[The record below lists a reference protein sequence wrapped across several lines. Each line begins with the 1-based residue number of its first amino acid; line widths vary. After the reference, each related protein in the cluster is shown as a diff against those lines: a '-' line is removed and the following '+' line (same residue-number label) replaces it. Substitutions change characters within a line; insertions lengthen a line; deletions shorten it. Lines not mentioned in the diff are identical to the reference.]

1 MISIII
7 PTYQHADDI
16 AACIKSVF
24 GQTYKD
30 FEVIVVDDGSTDNTA
45 EALKPYLDRIT
56 LITQLNSGGNAARNR
71 GFAAS
76 KGEFVLFCDA
86 DLILNPCYLEKALQ
100 ALRDNPEASYAYPA
114 FRFGWKT
121 FRFWDFD
128 AATLKRLNYIPTSS
142 LIRREHFPGFD
153 EKIRKFQD
161 WDLWL
166 TMLEAGHTGVYI
178 PEIMFQAIPHKGGI
192 SNWIPRFFHHVPWKK
207 FGWKV
212 MSIEKYRDAEKIIR
226 EKHGLSNEASEG
238 EKEWRFFLKACAAL
252 IGFEVLSYIGF
263 FTEIRGVTLGA
274 PLMVLGLVAVAVLAW
289 KRISIAMLV
298 VLADLFIG
306 SQGGAMFAIDLGGLS
321 LSWRMG
327 LFMAVGTVFA
337 ARTALALI
345 KRDASASAS
354 PNRVSALAWWSAL
367 KTKKILWSYLA
378 LIAVVI
384 AATVRGIMLGYGFG
398 QVFFDMNGYLYL
410 LFLPPLVQAFCED
423 GQMWRKARALLIAGM
438 VTVSLKALLVL
449 YVFSH
454 RLGEVMLP
462 MYKWVRDTR
471 VGEITRMGETDFYRV
486 FFQSQLF
493 PAVFVL
499 GVLLWL
505 AMVAT
510 RRESGLRRAF
520 VLLSLLM
527 STIILGLSRSF
538 WVGIFCALIVGVV
551 MFVWKRATFREWRRV
566 VGFGLGTALL
576 GAVIVA
582 GAYALPIPARTGEFS
597 LTMLL
602 SDRATSFS
610 GEAAANSRWAL
621 LPELGKVGLEHP
633 VLGSGFGRAV
643 TYVTSDPRILSFIP
657 SGVYSTVAFEWGYH
671 DLWIK
676 MGVLGIIIYAWF
688 IFAVLR
694 SHAQALRT
702 SKNVESM
709 TAILAVAV
717 LLGTH
722 VFSPYLNHPL
732 GIGLLLLIGVWG
744 MKKPITA
751 EQA

>member
-56 LITQLNSGGNAARNR
+56 LITQPNSGGNAARNR
-71 GFAAS
+71 GFKAS

-86 DLILNPCYLEKALQ
+86 DLILNPHYLEKALK
-100 ALRDNPEASYAYPA
+100 ALHDHPEASYAYPA

-128 AATLKRLNYIPTSS
+128 ADTLKRLNYIPTSS

-212 MSIEKYRDAEKIIR
+212 MSIEKYRDAERIIR
-226 EKHGLSNEASEG
+226 EKHGLSNDATAG
-238 EKEWRFFLKACAAL
+238 EKEWSFFLKACVAL
-252 IGFEVLSYIGF
+252 IGFEVLSFIGF
-263 FTEIRGVTLGA
+263 FTEIRGIALGA
-274 PLMVLGLVAVAVLAW
+274 PLMALGLIVTAVLAW
-289 KRISIAMLV
+289 KRLSIAMLA
-298 VLADLFIG
+298 VLADLFTG
-306 SQGGAMFAIDLGGLS
+306 SQGGAMFAINLGGLS

-327 LFMAVGTVFA
+327 LFMVVGTVFA
-337 ARTALALI
+337 AQTALALVR
-345 KRDASASAS
+345 RDS
-354 PNRVSALAWWSAL
+354 NALAWWSAL
-367 KTKKILWSYLA
+367 KSKKILWPYLA
-378 LIAVVI
+378 LIVVVV
-384 AATVRGIMLGYGFG
+384 AATIRGIMLGYGFG

-410 LFLPPLVQAFCED
+410 LFLPPLVQAFMED
-423 GQMWRKARALLIAGM
+423 GNMWRKTRALLVAGM
-438 VTVSLKALLVL
+438 VTTSLKALLVL
-449 YVFSH
+449 YAFSH
-454 RLGEVMLP
+454 RFGEFMVLL
-462 MYKWVRDTR
+462 YKWIRDTR
-471 VGEITRMGETDFYRV
+471 VGEITRIQDSDFYRV

-520 VLLSLLM
+520 ALLTLLM

-538 WVGIFCALIVGVV
+538 WVGIAFALIVGVV

-566 VGFGLGTALL
+566 IGFGLGTAVL

-582 GAYALPIPARTGEFS
+582 GTYALPIPARTGDFS
-597 LTMLL
+597 LTTFL

-621 LPELGKVGLEHP
+621 LPEVNKAILEHP

-643 TYVTSDPRILSFIP
+643 TYITSDPRILSFIP

-676 MGVLGIIIYAWF
+676 MGILGLIIYAWF
-688 IFAVLR
+688 IFAALR
-694 SHAQALRT
+694 PHMQALRK

-732 GIGLLLLIGVWG
+732 GIGLLLLIAAWGIGVTQSNAKAG
-744 MKKPITA
+744 QK
-751 EQA
+751 